1 VSGAV
6 YAPVGPWWTLD
17 APSLRLPTRDGDRV
31 SIWTVGD
38 GPSLLLVPRPGEDH
52 RAWLPLLPCLQD
64 RFTLHALQWSR
75 PDRPSTTARDV
86 AVAVAGL
93 GVRRVIADGDGAA
106 ATLEVL
112 RADRAPSVLVAH
124 GSGLPADAAAG
135 TAVVLHRTGAP
146 ADHPADDPAQLAD
159 VLAGLLDG

>member
-1 VSGAV
+1 VSAV

-17 APSLRLPTRDGDRV
+17 APSLRLPTGDGDRV

-52 RAWLPLLPCLQD
+52 QAWLPLLPHLQD

-75 PDRPSTTARDV
+75 PDRPATAARDV
-86 AVAVAGL
+86 AVAVTGL
-93 GVRRVIADGDGAA
+93 GVRRVVADGDGATA
-106 ATLEVL
+106 ALEVL

-124 GSGLPADAAAG
+124 ASGLPADAAAG
-135 TAVVLHRTGAP
+135 SAVLLHRSDA
-146 ADHPADDPAQLAD
+146 PADDPAGLARRLAD
-159 VLAGLLDG
+159 LLDGEG